1 VIVTNRLFWMLLCVA
16 VCFGA
21 AITWIDTR
29 PTWDDTGITAAMILV
44 ATATL
49 GFAGP
54 SRAWVF
60 ALAVSLWIPIFG
72 LLHGNHATLIALAVG
87 FLGAYAGAAA
97 RRLIGQMAR

>member
-1 VIVTNRLFWMLLCVA
+1 MVNRSFWILLVLA
-16 VCFGA
+16 LAFGA
-21 AITWIDTR
+21 AITWIDSR

-60 ALAVSLWIPIFG
+60 GLAVSVWIPAFG
-72 LLHGNHATLIALAVG
+72 LVHGHHSTLIALVVG
-87 FLGAYAGAAA
+87 FVGAYAGAAT
-97 RRLIGQMAR
+97 RRLIASMAR